1 MLQECNKTKLASP
14 TFASYEIYETQ
25 CITLYT
31 EEEAPPTYIYTPPE
45 RSISIM
51 KIAANNEHT
60 TGFKNKKKEYYIIK
74 VIDIIFINYEAT
86 ILSNS

>member
-1 MLQECNKTKLASP
+1 MLQECNKIKLASP

-31 EEEAPPTYIYTPPE
+31 EEEAPPTYIYPPPE

-51 KIAANNEHT
+51 KIAANNNN
-60 TGFKNKKKEYYIIK
+60 KNKFDKKDQ
-74 VIDIIFINYEAT
+74 IDKNKLNDLLNKNKEMVA
-86 ILSNS
+86 